1 MTNPPGPQAPLRKL
15 VLTDHE
21 LPLLSS
27 LNAVPSLEHAVIVG
41 SFRLQVDAVQ
51 TRLPLLRTLGL
62 IDTYQA
68 EPELLPPDLFGAL
81 PALERLTISQSADH
95 IPRVWAVRVHL
106 DPRAI
111 DERLVQPTLGFAQA
125 VLDRPTLP
133 TDASFLYRTAVRARQ
148 SAKKYLFPAT
158 LAYRAA
164 VTRARGQA
172 RAACVTVTPRPSA

>member
-1 MTNPPGPQAPLRKL
+1 M
-15 VLTDHE
+15 LTDHE

-27 LNAVPSLEHAVIVG
+27 LNAIPTLEHAVIVG
-41 SFRLQVDAVQ
+41 SFPLQVDAVEVQ
-51 TRLPLLRTLGL
+51 LPHLRTLAL
-62 IDTYQA
+62 VDTYQP
-68 EPELLPPDLFGAL
+68 EPELLPPELFGAL

-95 IPRVWAVRVHL
+95 LPRVWAVRPHL
-106 DPRAI
+106 DPRVI
-111 DERLVQPTLGFAQA
+111 DRRLVQPTLGLADA
-125 VLDRPTLP
+125 VLDCPTLP

-172 RAACVTVTPRPSA
+172 RAACVTVEPRLSA